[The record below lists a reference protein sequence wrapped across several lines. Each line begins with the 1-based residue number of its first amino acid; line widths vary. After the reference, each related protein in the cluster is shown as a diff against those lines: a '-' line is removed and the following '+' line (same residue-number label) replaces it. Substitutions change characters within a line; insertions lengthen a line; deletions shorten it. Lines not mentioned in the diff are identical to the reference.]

1 MNTRN
6 RKNKNH
12 DKIKLL
18 IFNKFAK
25 QMYKKKIK
33 WIVIGGL
40 NEFPDKIGRDMDII
54 VKDRKKIKVI
64 QNIFINCLK
73 KFNIKNII
81 FKNDFYGNLIIA
93 FDKYFNYYELHIC
106 HNKIRSGFFSI
117 QPSWNALKKIDNY
130 YIDPACYAFKN
141 YFSAKK
147 NSIELIDYKKI
158 KKPYWLKLYL
168 LYKFKNK
175 NWNFLSFLIV
185 SIFYIASNPI
195 TSFINLFQWIYG
207 RILLMKYN
215 HSQLYF
221 LKNNKVKTH
230 VLMYVKKNFTNSY
243 FRGINCIDKSF
254 FLKNIYFRFYTNNN
268 KFMFFK
274 FIFDFFLFFISLS
287 KRFTY
292 EKMSFCYT
300 LDRTNKFKTCNIE
313 TTEKN
318 RILAGIIKGIKIS
331 PK

>member
-1 MNTRN
+1 MIIRSKNFRVRRYASSRN
-6 RKNKNH
+6 PRT
-12 DKIKLL
+12 
-18 IFNKFAK
+18 IF
-25 QMYKKKIK
+25 QHVLSITSKKKS
-33 WIVIGGL
+33 
-40 NEFPDKIGRDMDII
+40 
-54 VKDRKKIKVI
+54 
-64 QNIFINCLK
+64 QINCTEYSENPINPFQKIL
-73 KFNIKNII
+73 
-81 FKNDFYGNLIIA
+81 GNLFSVCISMAPHAIFFFEFVGA
-93 FDKYFNYYELHIC
+93 
-106 HNKIRSGFFSI
+106 SGFFSI
-117 QPSWNALKKIDNY
+117 EPNWDSLKKIRNY
-130 YIDPACYAFKN
+130 YIDPSCYAFKN

-300 LDRTNKFKTCNIE
+300 LDKTNKFKTCDIV
-313 TTEKN
+313 TTNKN
-318 RILAGIIKGIKIS
+318 QILSDIVEGIKQIDN
-331 PK
+331 